1 MSTDKIIQMDM
12 GALAAAGGAHDTT
25 RPILCLGIESSCDET
40 SAAIVDSNRNILS
53 HIIYSQIPEHQK
65 YGGVVPELAARAHI
79 LAIDDVI
86 KRTLDAAGKNLND
99 IDVIAATAGPGLIG
113 GVLVGWMAA
122 TGIAQSMQKPLVAVN
137 HLEGHALVPRLHS
150 AAANGTDGA
159 VDVDF
164 PYLLMLASGG
174 HCQILL
180 VRGVGQYEMIGQTLD
195 DSAGEAFDKVAK
207 MLGLG
212 YPGGPVVDKRAAM
225 GNPRAFNF
233 PRPLCDKPGCD
244 FSFSGIKT
252 AARTFLSRETSPY
265 SDEFIN
271 DFCASFQAAVVDCI
285 INRLEN
291 AFGDARVITA
301 NPRTLV
307 VAGGVA
313 KNSAVRSAME
323 NLAKKHNVTFAAP
336 PMNLCTDNG
345 AMIAWAGIEN
355 YRLGRVV
362 TTPIAPR
369 PRWPLTEL

>member
-1 MSTDKIIQMDM
+1 M
-12 GALAAAGGAHDTT
+12 
-25 RPILCLGIESSCDET
+25 
-40 SAAIVDSNRNILS
+40 
-53 HIIYSQIPEHQK
+53 
-65 YGGVVPELAARAHI
+65 
-79 LAIDDVI
+79 
-86 KRTLDAAGKNLND
+86 
-99 IDVIAATAGPGLIG
+99 
-113 GVLVGWMAA
+113 
-122 TGIAQSMQKPLVAVN
+122 
-137 HLEGHALVPRLHS
+137 
-150 AAANGTDGA
+150 
-159 VDVDF
+159 
-164 PYLLMLASGG
+164 
-174 HCQILL
+174 
-180 VRGVGQYEMIGQTLD
+180 
-195 DSAGEAFDKVAK
+195 
-207 MLGLG
+207 
-212 YPGGPVVDKRAAM
+212 
-225 GNPRAFNF
+225 
-233 PRPLCDKPGCD
+233 
-244 FSFSGIKT
+244 
-252 AARTFLSRETSPY
+252 SRETSPY

-323 NLAKKHNVTFAAP
+323 KLATKHDVTFAAP